1 MNSSSQESDADDSPR
16 KRRSLD
22 QSPPF
27 HSPPVEISPEK
38 PAPAAEKG
46 EPVHEEK
53 QDPSTQLAAN
63 SSGDTIQ
70 EPVKQSENLP
80 GESKS
85 EGAIEESETMGKS
98 KRRLSRLDSGSKR

>member
-38 PAPAAEKG
+38 PAPAAEKE
-46 EPVHEEK
+46 EPAHEEK
-53 QDPSTQLAAN
+53 QDPIAAN
-63 SSGDTIQ
+63 SSGETTQ
-70 EPVKQSENLP
+70 ELFKQSENLP

-85 EGAIEESETMGKS
+85 EGAIEESETMGRS